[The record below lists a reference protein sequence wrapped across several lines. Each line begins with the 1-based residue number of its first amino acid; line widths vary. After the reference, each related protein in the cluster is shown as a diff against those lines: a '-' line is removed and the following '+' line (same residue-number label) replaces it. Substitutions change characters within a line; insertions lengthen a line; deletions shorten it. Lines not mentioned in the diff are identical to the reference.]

1 MKNLKPVVGVYTMS
15 YEHDTQMQI
24 GCVSPFPGSGPILV
38 GQIPMCSYM
47 NTLIV
52 KQNMLDPKSANLFT
66 NKLSSAV
73 ISLDIPNAVN

>member
-1 MKNLKPVVGVYTMS
+1 MS
-15 YEHDTQMQI
+15 YELDTQMQI
-24 GCVSPFPGSGPILV
+24 GRVSPFPGSGPILV

-47 NTLIV
+47 NTVIV

-73 ISLDIPNAVN
+73 ISFDIPNAAD